1 MSGVLFGAYLQT
13 LSSGKLVPNIAILLG
28 IAFSCIFSYV
38 KGVFGFGMVVLS
50 LLTGQAPDSRQL
62 CIRNG

>member
-28 IAFSCIFSYV
+28 IVLSCIFSYV

-50 LLTGQAPDSRQL
+50 LTDRAGARLETAVHT
-62 CIRNG
+62 